1 MEIQKGSEI
10 QPLKDHGEVPAT
22 RWLPLAAVALCL
34 AVAVG
39 YCAAKRGY
47 FVDEIWSYGY
57 ANSHYARVLSDTRG
71 GDLSGATLTRRDLL
85 DYVSVG
91 EGERMDVGSVLHN
104 QEGDLHPPLFGLA
117 LNAASSLAPGTWS
130 KWAGLGLNLA
140 CHAVALVALWALLRE
155 LGCSPAASACG
166 VALWGLSRA
175 GLSDV
180 LYIRMYEMLTA
191 LTVLLALELA
201 ALMRRGASG
210 GARRLLPAAVGAT
223 VFLGLMTQYYFAIY
237 AFLACLA
244 AGTHLLRR
252 RRLAE
257 AGALAACALAG
268 VGLFLLAWPAAL
280 AHLGAGGAMPG
291 TSGKGALAALLNIST
306 GSRRFLTFGLYTMKD
321 MVVAILAWALSALA
335 RIRLGRGE
343 GAREAEAGGDGGAP
357 SVAVASVAPG
367 LLTLALVS
375 LMAPYL
381 TMRYLYSPCPLVA
394 AGAALSLDA
403 WFRQTAEGQRHRKV
417 MFATGTTVAVLL
429 LLCVVRRP
437 MYLGDDEYMQQT
449 IMAPYAAD
457 PCVYLIKRGYT
468 DPGRANLSITADMLQ
483 LMEFEDVHVETD
495 PASAGIA
502 AYLASKGD
510 PDEVVLYVD
519 VFGTTSDQVGTTSD
533 QAGEGTAREVAGR
546 LGYSRCTYVKGY
558 SGADDEYNSS
568 ETYLLRR

>member
-1 MEIQKGSEI
+1 MVEENRTKSPTEDGRAGLS
-10 QPLKDHGEVPAT
+10 

-39 YCAAKRGY
+39 YCVAKRGY
-47 FVDEIWSYGY
+47 FVDEVWSYGY

-71 GDLSGATLTRRDLL
+71 GDLAGATLTRRDLL

-104 QEGDLHPPLFGLA
+104 QEPDLHPPLFGLA

-252 RRLAE
+252 RRLGE

-280 AHLGAGGAMPG
+280 AHLGAGGAGVSPG
-291 TSGKGALAALLNIST
+291 TSGQGALAALLYVPAWPS
-306 GSRRFLTFGLYTMKD
+306 SLLWYGLNTLKD
-321 MVVAILAWALSALA
+321 MVVAILAWALSAWA

-343 GAREAEAGGDGGAP
+343 GAREGEAGGDGGAP
-357 SVAVASVAPG
+357 SVVVASVAPG
-367 LLTLALVS
+367 FLTLALVS
-375 LMAPYL
+375 LVAPYFSA
-381 TMRYLYSPCPLVA
+381 RYLYSSLPMVA
-394 AGAALSLDA
+394 VGAVLSLDA
-403 WFRQTAEGQRHRKV
+403 WLLSSAHGGRGRQAALAALAMVAALFAFDVV
-417 MFATGTTVAVLL
+417 MPPA
-429 LLCVVRRP
+429 
-437 MYLGDDEYMQQT
+437 YLGEEDARQQEL
-449 IMAPYAAD
+449 IAPYSAD
-457 PCVYLIKRGYT
+457 PCVYLVNRG
-468 DPGRANLSITADMLQ
+468 DEGIGWANLSITSDVPQ
-483 LMEFEDVHVETD
+483 LMEFEDVHVEKD

-510 PDEVVLYVD
+510 PDEVVLYID
-519 VFGTTSDQVGTTSD
+519 MYNAPSDRT
-533 QAGEGTAREVAGR
+533 GEENAREIARR
-546 LGYSRCTYVKGY
+546 LGYSRCTHVKDYMGANEGYV
-558 SGADDEYNSS
+558 SS
-568 ETYLLRR
+568 ETYLLKR

>member
-1 MEIQKGSEI
+1 MGIQKGAEA
-10 QPLKDHGEVPAT
+10 QPWEDHGGAGPS

-39 YCAAKRGY
+39 YCVAKRGY
-47 FVDEIWSYGY
+47 FVDEVWSYGY
-57 ANSHYARVLSDTRG
+57 ANSHYARVLSDVVG
-71 GDLSGATLTRRDLL
+71 GDLAGATLTRRDLL

-104 QEGDLHPPLFGLA
+104 QAPDLHPPLFGLA

-252 RRLAE
+252 RRLGE

-280 AHLGAGGAMPG
+280 AHLGAGGAGVSPG
-291 TSGKGALAALLNIST
+291 TSGQGALAALLYVPAWPS
-306 GSRRFLTFGLYTMKD
+306 SLLWYGLNTLKD
-321 MVVAILAWALSALA
+321 MVVAILAWALSTWA

-343 GAREAEAGGDGGAP
+343 GEAGGDGGAP
-357 SVAVASVAPG
+357 SVVVASVAPG
-367 LLTLALVS
+367 FLTLALVS
-375 LMAPYL
+375 LVAPYFSA
-381 TMRYLYSPCPLVA
+381 RYLYSSLPMVA
-394 AGAALSLDA
+394 VGAVLSLDA
-403 WFRQTAEGQRHRKV
+403 WLLSSAHGGRGRQAALAALAMV
-417 MFATGTTVAVLL
+417 AALFAFDVAMPPVSLGEEYA
-429 LLCVVRRP
+429 RRQG
-437 MYLGDDEYMQQT
+437 L
-449 IMAPYAAD
+449 IAPYAAD
-457 PCVYLIKRGYT
+457 PCVYLVGSSYQEPA
-468 DPGRANLSITADMLQ
+468 DNNYSITSDVPQ
-483 LMEFEDVHVETD
+483 LMEFEDVHVEKD

-510 PDEVVLYVD
+510 PDEVVLYID
-519 VFGTTSDQVGTTSD
+519 VYPHSSTLNGEETAAEVARSFGYHDRELIQSS
-533 QAGEGTAREVAGR
+533 EVAG
-546 LGYSRCTYVKGY
+546 YS
-558 SGADDEYNSS
+558 SS

>member
-1 MEIQKGSEI
+1 MGIQKGAEA
-10 QPLKDHGEVPAT
+10 QPWEDHGGAGPS
-22 RWLPLAAVALCL
+22 RWLPLATVALCL

-39 YCAAKRGY
+39 YCVAKRGY
-47 FVDEIWSYGY
+47 FVDEVWSYGY
-57 ANSHYARVLSDTRG
+57 ANSHYARVLSDVAG
-71 GDLSGATLTRRDLL
+71 GDLAGATLTRRDLL

-91 EGERMDVGSVLHN
+91 EGERMDAGSVFHN

-252 RRLAE
+252 RRLGE

-280 AHLGAGGAMPG
+280 THLGAGGATPG
-291 TSGKGALAALLNIST
+291 TSGEGALAALLYVPAWPS
-306 GSRRFLTFGLYTMKD
+306 SLLWYGLNTLKD
-321 MVVAILAWALSALA
+321 MVVAILAWALSAWA

-343 GAREAEAGGDGGAP
+343 GEAGGDGGAP
-357 SVAVASVAPG
+357 SVVVASVAPG
-367 LLTLALVS
+367 FLTLALVS
-375 LMAPYL
+375 LVAPYFSA
-381 TMRYLYSPCPLVA
+381 RYLYSSLPMVA
-394 AGAALSLDA
+394 VGAALSLDA
-403 WFRQTAEGQRHRKV
+403 WLRSAHGGRGRLAALAALAMVAALFAFDVAMPPVSLGEEYARQRE
-417 MFATGTTVAVLL
+417 L
-429 LLCVVRRP
+429 
-437 MYLGDDEYMQQT
+437 
-449 IMAPYAAD
+449 IAPYSAD
-457 PCVYLIKRGYT
+457 PCVYLVGSSYQEPA
-468 DPGRANLSITADMLQ
+468 DNNYSITSDVPQ
-483 LMEFEDVHVETD
+483 LMEFEDVHVEKD

-502 AYLASKGD
+502 AYLASKGN
-510 PDEVVLYVD
+510 PDEVVLYID
-519 VFGTTSDQVGTTSD
+519 VYPHRSTLNGEETAAKVARSFGYHDRELIHSS
-533 QAGEGTAREVAGR
+533 EVAG
-546 LGYSRCTYVKGY
+546 YS
-558 SGADDEYNSS
+558 SS

>member
-1 MEIQKGSEI
+1 MRNMG
-10 QPLKDHGEVPAT
+10 PGAT
-22 RWLPLAAVALCL
+22 APGGRGTDAGGRASLSRWLPLAAVALCL

-39 YCAAKRGY
+39 YCVAKRGF
-47 FVDEIWSYGY
+47 FVDEVWSYGY
-57 ANSHYARVLSDTRG
+57 ANSHYAPFLSDVAG
-71 GDLSGATLTRRDLL
+71 GDLAGATLTRRDLL
-85 DYVSVG
+85 DYLSVG

-104 QEGDLHPPLFGLA
+104 QAPDLHPPLFGLA

-140 CHAVALVALWALLRE
+140 LHACCLVALWALLRE

-166 VALWGLSRA
+166 VALWGLSNA

-252 RRLAE
+252 RRLGE

-280 AHLGAGGAMPG
+280 AHLGAGGATPG
-291 TSGKGALAALLNIST
+291 TSGQGALAALLYVPAWPS
-306 GSRRFLTFGLYTMKD
+306 SLLWYGLNTLKD
-321 MVVAILAWALSALA
+321 MVVAILAWALSAWA

-343 GAREAEAGGDGGAP
+343 GEAGGDGGAS
-357 SVAVASVAPG
+357 SVVVASVAPG

-375 LMAPYL
+375 LAVPHFS
-381 TMRYLYSPCPLVA
+381 MRYLYSSCPMVA

-403 WFRQTAEGQRHRKV
+403 WLLSSAHGGRGRLAALAALAMVAALFAFDVAMPPVSLGEEYARRQG
-417 MFATGTTVAVLL
+417 L
-429 LLCVVRRP
+429 
-437 MYLGDDEYMQQT
+437 
-449 IMAPYAAD
+449 IAPYSAD
-457 PCVYLIKRGYT
+457 PCVYLVGSSYQEPA
-468 DPGRANLSITADMLQ
+468 DNNYSITSDVPQ
-483 LMEFEDVHVETD
+483 LMEFEDVHVEKD

-519 VFGTTSDQVGTTSD
+519 VYPHSSTLNGEETAAKVARSFGYHDRELIQSS
-533 QAGEGTAREVAGR
+533 EVAG
-546 LGYSRCTYVKGY
+546 YS
-558 SGADDEYNSS
+558 SS